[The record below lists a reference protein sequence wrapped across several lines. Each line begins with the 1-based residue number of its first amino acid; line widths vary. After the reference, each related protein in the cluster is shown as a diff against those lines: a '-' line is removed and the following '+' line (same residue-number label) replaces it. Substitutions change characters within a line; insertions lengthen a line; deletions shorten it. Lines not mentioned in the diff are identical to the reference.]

1 MAGTAAGNCKVP
13 HLLAGLATAA
23 VPPVQ
28 VTRVQLLLYGWA
40 VYVLYRRHYS
50 ISYNESRVCRMRP
63 PAGRGPRTKQRG
75 ESGARRYFRMAAMRS
90 LMFAVL
96 ATLGTMA
103 AAKLAGTESED
114 VVSALP

>member
-1 MAGTAAGNCKVP
+1 VMAGTAAGNCKVP
-13 HLLAGLATAA
+13 HLLAGLATA
-23 VPPVQ
+23 VTRSVQ
-28 VTRVQLLLYGWA
+28 VTRVQLLLYTYCTVGII
-40 VYVLYRRHYS
+40 VYHITRVVCAACGRRP
-50 ISYNESRVCRMRP
+50 RP
-63 PAGRGPRTKQRG
+63 RGPRTKQRG

>member
-1 MAGTAAGNCKVP
+1 MPHAAAG
-13 HLLAGLATAA
+13 
-23 VPPVQ
+23 
-28 VTRVQLLLYGWA
+28 R
-40 VYVLYRRHYS
+40 
-50 ISYNESRVCRMRP
+50 
-63 PAGRGPRTKQRG
+63 GRGPRTKQRG